1 MSKPFKLYISWWKGK
16 AAARANSNKYLMF
29 GWIIFIIMCMENKI
43 KLVPIGSRCYLRSKV
58 HTLDFPFGEEF
69 MSQKNFD
76 NFFFFKFWWKKF
88 VKNIFSIKIFW
99 HKKKFRSNKF
109 LCQKNSQSKKILIKK
124 FSVQKHLVNKKILW
138 NQSFDKKKLFGQKLR

>member
-1 MSKPFKLYISWWKGK
+1 MFLL
-16 AAARANSNKYLMF
+16 ARAATYVLKCTPWTFPLVKNLCHKKIL
-29 GWIIFIIMCMENKI
+29 II
-43 KLVPIGSRCYLRSKV
+43 
-58 HTLDFPFGEEF
+58 
-69 MSQKNFD
+69 
-76 NFFFFKFWWKKF
+76 FFFFKFWWKKF

-138 NQSFDKKKLFGQKLR
+138 NQSFDKKKIVWSKIKIKWSKNVSGPKRFFVEKIR